1 MSRRTFFVSIFLSCL
16 SVFAVVHAAPQ
27 IRTLV
32 LTGHPGELPVVEM
45 GGHSYVEIEALTR
58 LANGS
63 LSFSGTQ
70 IVVTLPSPG
79 PSTTAKNPEAGDS
92 ATLGFSK
99 NFLQAAIEEMA
110 VIREWRSTLVHAVRQ
125 EMPVTETWV
134 ASSYAEAQK
143 NLRLVSLAVVTEADR
158 NAFQLLTNELSN
170 MKKLSDRFAEA
181 NKSRTYVGTDALE
194 NDPLDKRILNCAHSL
209 AAMAAN
215 NQFIDDGSC
224 H

>member
-1 MSRRTFFVSIFLSCL
+1 MPRRTFFVSIFLSCL
-16 SVFAVVHAAPQ
+16 SVFVVVHAAQQ

-45 GGHSYVEIEALTR
+45 GGHSYVDIEALTR

-70 IVVTLPSPG
+70 IVVTLPSP
-79 PSTTAKNPEAGDS
+79 STTAKNPEGGDS
-92 ATLGFSK
+92 ATQGFSK
-99 NFLQAAIEEMA
+99 HFLQAAIEEMA
-110 VIREWRSTLVHAVRQ
+110 VIREWRSTLVQAVRQ
-125 EMPVTETWV
+125 EMPVTEAWV

-181 NKSRTYVGTDALE
+181 NKTRTYVRTDALE

-209 AAMAAN
+209 ATMAAN

>member
-1 MSRRTFFVSIFLSCL
+1 
-16 SVFAVVHAAPQ
+16 
-27 IRTLV
+27 
-32 LTGHPGELPVVEM
+32 VVEM
-45 GGHSYVEIEALTR
+45 GGHSYVDIEALTR

-99 NFLQAAIEEMA
+99 HFLQAAIEEMA

-125 EMPVTETWV
+125 EMPVTEAWV

-170 MKKLSDRFAEA
+170 MKKISDRFAEA

-194 NDPLDKRILNCAHSL
+194 DDPLDKKILDCAHSL

-215 NQFIDDGSC
+215 NQFMDDGSC